1 MTSYHLETDIDRI
14 KELGSLR
21 AEENQRFRALLK
33 NRNVHKIDLL
43 VHKLNAQIAP
53 HINCTTCGNCC
64 RNLSPYLTTEDLH
77 HLNLATQL
85 PVEEVI
91 TQYTETDEFGISLR
105 HLPCCFLK
113 DNKCT
118 IYQHRPETCSSF
130 PHLDKP
136 DFISRSRSTF
146 DNYSICPII
155 FNVIERM
162 KMEMG
167 FE

>member
-64 RNLSPYLTTEDLH
+64 RTLSPYLTTEDLH

-130 PHLDKP
+130 PQLDKP